1 MSVKRQMEPQTVF
14 KHCYGYAGN
23 PSFSDTTGYE
33 RPHYELAKLIKNSPK
48 SCGKDDVGHITKQP
62 GLVLPD

>member
-1 MSVKRQMEPQTVF
+1 MF

-23 PSFSDTTGYE
+23 PSVSDTTGYE